1 MLANG
6 DLLSSSHT
14 ISAQCHQ
21 NRLFFAGP
29 YPCKAIQKLIWLSS
43 GEANDDD
50 ESNDGDDEEEED
62 PFILFRSGDDGVRL
76 FLLLLAIVFVA
87 C

>member
-1 MLANG
+1 MKRPYSPHSFS
-6 DLLSSSHT
+6 LSCPFS
-14 ISAQCHQ
+14 
-21 NRLFFAGP
+21 GP

-62 PFILFRSGDDGVRL
+62 PFILFRSVDDVSV
-76 FLLLLAIVFVA
+76 LLLF
-87 C
+87 